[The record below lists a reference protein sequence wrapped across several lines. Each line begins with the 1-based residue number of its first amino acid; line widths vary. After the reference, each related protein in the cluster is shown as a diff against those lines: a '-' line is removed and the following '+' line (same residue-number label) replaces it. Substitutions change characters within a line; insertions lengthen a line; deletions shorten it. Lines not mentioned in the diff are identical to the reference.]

1 MKDEKESEIS
11 VFDSFFMGNI
21 FGGVALSE

>member
-11 VFDSFFMGNI
+11 VFDSFSWGTFS
-21 FGGVALSE
+21 AARR